1 MKKGVTKK
9 AVTKKALPKKSAVKK
24 GLKNEKKQSGIML
37 RPKAEEYP
45 QESTAFVL
53 LEDSFIAFSGTSQT
67 VVVPAKAWYCPKS
80 TTGSRP
86 GIDSFEYMLDYNGK
100 QLSPVTVVV
109 AGINKRYEGTI
120 QADLGGISVKGD
132 KPLLDSLTVTVIT
145 KKKVTPPPPPPP
157 TPLSSSADELIYTAD
172 KLAAAKSKRG
182 TKKSAK

>member
-9 AVTKKALPKKSAVKK
+9 AATKKALPKKSAVKK
-24 GLKNEKKQSGIML
+24 GAKNEKKQSGVML

-45 QESTAFVL
+45 QESTAFVS
-53 LEDSFIAFSGTSQT
+53 LEDSFIVVSDTSQT
-67 VVVPAKAWYCPKS
+67 VVVPAKAWYYPKR
-80 TTGSRP
+80 TTGPRP

-145 KKKVTPPPPPPP
+145 KKKVKPPPAP
-157 TPLSSSADELIYTAD
+157 TPLSSSADELIYKAD

>member
-9 AVTKKALPKKSAVKK
+9 AVTKKASPKKSAVKK

-53 LEDSFIAFSGTSQT
+53 LEDSFIVVSGTSQT
-67 VVVPAKAWYCPKS
+67 VVVPAKAWGCPKS
-80 TTGSRP
+80 VPRP
-86 GIDSFEYMLDYNGK
+86 GIDSFEYMLHYNGN